1 MKVIDKVGQNTH
13 NALCFMVYNG
23 VVLGGKN

>member
-1 MKVIDKVGQNTH
+1 MKVIDKVGENTD
-13 NALCFMVYNG
+13 NSLCFMVYNG